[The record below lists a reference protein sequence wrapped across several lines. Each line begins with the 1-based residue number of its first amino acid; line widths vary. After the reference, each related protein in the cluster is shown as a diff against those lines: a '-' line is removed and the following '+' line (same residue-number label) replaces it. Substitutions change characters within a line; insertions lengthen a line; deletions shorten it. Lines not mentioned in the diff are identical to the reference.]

1 MQFEGYQNL
10 RFTRDGRILTVT
22 IDRPA
27 RLNAVSREMHTELA
41 RVFHDVAADPDSD
54 VIVLTGAGRAFC
66 AGGDLEFLE
75 GAQQDPVSFYEV
87 LREARTIVMSLLD
100 CDKPVICRMNG
111 DAIGLGASIALLCD
125 IIVAVDSAKIADPH
139 VRAGLVAG
147 DGGALIWPQLVGY
160 ARAKQ
165 FLLGAEFLD
174 AKQAQQIGLINFA
187 VPVEELDRVTG
198 EWSARLS
205 KGATHAIRWTKA
217 TINVGLKQIAGAVMD
232 TGIAYEGMSV
242 RTQDHAEAVP
252 APRGQRRPLF
262 PGR

>member
-1 MQFEGYQNL
+1 MEFQGYQHL
-10 RFTRDGRILTVT
+10 RFDRDGRILTVT
-22 IDRPA
+22 IDRPDK
-27 RLNAVSREMHTELA
+27 LNAVSRLLHTELA
-41 RVFHDVAADPDSD
+41 RVFHEVAADPGSD

-75 GAQQDPVSFYEV
+75 EAQRDPVSFYEV
-87 LREARTIVMSLLD
+87 LREARTIVMTLLD

-125 IIVAVDSAKIADPH
+125 IIIAVDHARIADPH

-165 FLLGAEFLD
+165 FLLGAEFLG
-174 AKQAQQIGLINFA
+174 AKEAQQMGLVNFA
-187 VPVEELDRVTG
+187 VPEAELDRLTA
-198 EWSARLS
+198 EWATRLS
-205 KGATHAIRWTKA
+205 KGAVHAIRWTKA
-217 TINVGLKQIAGAVMD
+217 TINVGLKQVAGAVMD

-242 RTQDHAEAVP
+242 RTQDHAEAV
-252 APRGQRRPLF
+252 AALREKRRPVF
-262 PGR
+262 TGR